1 MTDLASFAVHSHYED
16 AAEGKPGAGRIAV
29 GWKPATIAEV
39 AAVVMADLKKCD
51 PQQIAYL
58 RYSVAPYFAPIV
70 RYGIADIVVVVAQK
84 SPEVDDWEDVEG
96 GLNVSPIGPGGGVLE
111 HSCIQNDL
119 GVALNRL
126 VQSRERGTA
135 NRGPTKSLKS

>member
-1 MTDLASFAVHSHYED
+1 M
-16 AAEGKPGAGRIAV
+16 

-51 PQQIAYL
+51 PQQIAVFR

-84 SPEVDDWEDVEG
+84 SPEVIYWEDVEG
-96 GLNVSPIGPGGGVLE
+96 GFNVSPIGPGGGVLE
-111 HSCIQNDL
+111 HSCIQDHL

>member
-1 MTDLASFAVHSHYED
+1 M
-16 AAEGKPGAGRIAV
+16 

-51 PQQIAYL
+51 PQQIAVFR

-70 RYGIADIVVVVAQK
+70 RYGIVDIVVVVAQK
-84 SPEVDDWEDVEG
+84 SPEVIYWEDVEG
-96 GLNVSPIGPGGGVLE
+96 GFNVSPIGPGGGVLE
-111 HSCIQNDL
+111 HSCIQDDL

-126 VQSRERGTA
+126 VQSRERQTA
-135 NRGPTKSLKS
+135 NLGPTKPLKS